1 MSENL
6 DKPIPAMTHLTQPFW
21 DAAKQG
27 RFVLQRCAKC
37 GTYNF
42 FPKPWCIEC
51 GSRDLSWT
59 DAKPSGTV
67 YSFTV
72 SRVVAMNYPG
82 WEKELPVVMGL
93 LDLDD
98 GPRMYAQVIGCA
110 PEDVSIGMRVTACF
124 EPLGN
129 ELVIPKFRPEA
140 H

>member
-21 DAAKQG
+21 NAAKQG
-27 RFVLQRCAKC
+27 RFVLQRCGKC

-72 SRVVAMNYPG
+72 SRIVAMNYPG

-110 PEDVSIGMRVTACF
+110 PEDVSIGMRVTVCL

-129 ELVIPKFRPEA
+129 ELAIPKFRPEA
-140 H
+140 T